1 MKEDLLIAFI
11 LIYKNPE
18 LFEEVIEFQRDLN
31 QHIDDKLKLDTR
43 IACEKGCSYCCYGWE
58 VKLTF
63 SELLDFIKSLNNLPD
78 YEKIKTAKRLEDYK
92 RLKDITNQ
100 PCPFLDNDLCVVYLS
115 RPFVCRAFSSYD
127 KNLCITKTPFEFPL
141 ILGQI
146 IEDIKEKINIL
157 SDEFIPLFNTK
168 TSVKN
173 INFNHKDKNFF
184 VNLFD
189 TFILT
194 SENGSIILKPY
205 KLAEKFI
212 SKI

>member
-1 MKEDLLIAFI
+1 

-31 QHIDDKLKLDTR
+31 QYIDDKLKLDTK
-43 IACEKGCSYCCYGWE
+43 IVCEKGCSYCCYGWE

-63 SELLDFIKSLNNLPD
+63 SELLDFIKFLNNLSD
-78 YEKIKTAKRLEDYK
+78 DEKVKTAKRLEDYK
-92 RLKDITNQ
+92 NFKDITNE
-100 PCPFLDNDLCVVYLS
+100 PCPFLDNNLCVVYPL
-115 RPFVCRAFSSYD
+115 RPFVCRTFSSYY
-127 KNLCITKTPFEFPL
+127 KNLCKTKTFFEFPP
-141 ILGQI
+141 IFDQI
-146 IEDIKEKINIL
+146 IEDIKEKINII

-168 TSVKN
+168 TTIKN

-189 TFILT
+189 TFIIT
-194 SENGSIILKPY
+194 SENGSIILKPH
-205 KLAEKFI
+205 KFAEKFI